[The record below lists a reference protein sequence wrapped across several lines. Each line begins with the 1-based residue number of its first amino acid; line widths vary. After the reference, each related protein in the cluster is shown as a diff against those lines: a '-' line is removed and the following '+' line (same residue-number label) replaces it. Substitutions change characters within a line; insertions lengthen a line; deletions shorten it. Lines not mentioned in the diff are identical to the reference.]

1 MLARVGMSSTKSNLV
16 FPCWMMHICVTTWAK
31 RKRTLTLLPCLN
43 WAQGKEVKPE
53 PQYFPPSNDERS
65 PKERHVRGGR
75 KTRKRPISRR
85 EPRLQRAWETNIA
98 SLFCQS
104 PGNGHTSRNV

>member
-16 FPCWMMHICVTTWAK
+16 FPCWMMHICVTSWAK
-31 RKRTLTLLPCLN
+31 RKRTLTLLGCVN

-75 KTRKRPISRR
+75 NTTKRRICRSESRR
-85 EPRLQRAWETNIA
+85 CAWGRTDITV
-98 SLFCQS
+98 LFRQ
-104 PGNGHTSRNV
+104 